1 MQESNSENFC
11 FFAGNCKRLFTV
23 FSSGTQT
30 QGYNK
35 GRKTERRM
43 QMKRCS
49 RVTAMALALGLLV
62 GVTFFAGATRDDAKV
77 PSSVQEFVQM
87 CG

>member
-1 MQESNSENFC
+1 
-11 FFAGNCKRLFTV
+11 
-23 FSSGTQT
+23 
-30 QGYNK
+30 
-35 GRKTERRM
+35 
-43 QMKRCS
+43 MKRCS

>member
-1 MQESNSENFC
+1 
-11 FFAGNCKRLFTV
+11 
-23 FSSGTQT
+23 
-30 QGYNK
+30 
-35 GRKTERRM
+35 
-43 QMKRCS
+43 MKRCS
-49 RVTAMALALGLLV
+49 RVTALALSLALLA